1 MKLQFQVIKKLLPDV
16 SDERLIYEHEEV
28 KSKANLS
35 QENNPDYGTALNI
48 LSPGQVRS
56 TVHLVGKP
64 PLEDYN
70 PHLERHVDHPT
81 K

>member
-1 MKLQFQVIKKLLPDV
+1 MGKGYQITQI
-16 SDERLIYEHEEV
+16 SHEHGEV

-35 QENNPDYGTALNI
+35 QENNPDCGTSLNI

-56 TVHLVGKP
+56 TVHLVGKN
-64 PLEDYN
+64 PLQDYN